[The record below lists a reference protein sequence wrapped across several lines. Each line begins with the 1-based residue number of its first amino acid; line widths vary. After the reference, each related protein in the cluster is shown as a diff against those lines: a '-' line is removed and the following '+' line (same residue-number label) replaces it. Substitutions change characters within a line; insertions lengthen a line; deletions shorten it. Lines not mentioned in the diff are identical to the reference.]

1 MPTSSHA
8 SIANVQREVR
18 ELLPSLSRA
27 QANVLGEMAYAM
39 LMTDGCGMTRM
50 SSYMAELLGQ
60 PMNTLRQKYREMYYE
75 KEAKAG
81 VKNQQKKRREI
92 VPEEV
97 FADLLRGVL
106 KGGEGEKTL
115 VLALDASALADRFT
129 VLSISVMYRGCGMRV
144 AWTMQEG
151 HQAGEWRPHWERML
165 QQLADVVPAEWK
177 VLVMADRG
185 LYAAWLYQAIQA
197 NGWHPFLRV
206 KKDLSFRAQGEEAFG
221 TIGGR
226 VKRTGREWKGS
237 GEWSEKG
244 ERMGGT
250 VLVRW
255 EQGYEEAICVVS
267 DLSPENARTAWYQM
281 RFWIED
287 EYKDGKR
294 GWFHWEQTK
303 MTNPQRASRL
313 WLVLGIVLQ
322 KAILLGGQ
330 LEAEEQK
337 ARQKSNKRQSG
348 PKRRRGRPALSQG
361 RPRGREQSV
370 LLRGIMAMRAAE
382 SGGKKLLPNG
392 QVRAEPLPSRLYAVR
407 RVCKSHQVKKK
418 RREEKKRNKQSTQA
432 RARREQRA
440 QERAAKQATIQAR
453 KLEKR
458 EQRAAKQAA
467 IQARR
472 QEKQE
477 QRAAKQVAIQAN
489 REQRKATQR
498 PPVNQNSPLCQQQE
512 AQAGSKGSQVN
523 PVRTRKLVAKRKEAV
538 PLLRL
543 RDGRLQPPG
552 KQEPLP
558 FGHPSVSL
566 SQPHPLTAE
575 CPPRALPLLRL
586 SRGRLQPPHRLVRKE
601 IRPKRD
607 HGPACGAGP

>member
-1 MPTSSHA
+1 MPTSSHPSRA
-8 SIANVQREVR
+8 KLQTEVR
-18 ELLPSLSRA
+18 EWFPSLSRA

-60 PMNTLRQKYREMYYE
+60 PMNTLRQKYREIYYE

-81 VKNQQKKRREI
+81 VKNRQKKRREI
-92 VPEEV
+92 VPEEL

-106 KGGEGEKTL
+106 KGWEGEKTL

-144 AWTMQEG
+144 AWTVQEG

-165 QQLADVVPAEWK
+165 KQLADVVPADWT

-206 KKDLSFRAQGEEAFG
+206 KKDLSFRAQGEEVFG
-221 TIGGR
+221 SIGGR
-226 VKRTGREWKGS
+226 VQRMGREWKGS

-244 ERMGGT
+244 DRMGGT

-267 DLSPENARTAWYQM
+267 DLSPEKARTAWYQM

-322 KAILLGGQ
+322 KAIVLGGQ
-330 LEAEEQK
+330 LEAEEQQ
-337 ARQKSNKRQSG
+337 ARHRSKRRQSS
-348 PKRRRGRPALSQG
+348 PKRRRGRPALPQG

-370 LLRGIMAMRAAE
+370 LLRGIMALRAAE
-382 SGGKKLLPNG
+382 SGGKRLLPNG
-392 QVRAEPLPSRLYAVR
+392 QVRAEPLPSRLHAVR
-407 RVCKSHQVKKK
+407 RVCKSYQMKKK
-418 RREEKKRNKQSTQA
+418 RREEKKRNKQRAQA

-440 QERAAKQATIQAR
+440 QEW
-453 KLEKR
+453 
-458 EQRAAKQAA
+458 AAKQAA

-472 QEKQE
+472 LEKHE
-477 QRAAKQVAIQAN
+477 QRVAKPVAIQAH
-489 REQRKATQR
+489 REKRKAPG
-498 PPVNQNSPLCQQQE
+498 PPVHQSAPCSQRRE
-512 AQAGSKGSQVN
+512 AQAESKGSQTSQVS
-523 PVRTRKLVAKRKEAV
+523 PVRIPNLVAKRTEAV
-538 PLLRL
+538 PLLRW

-552 KQEPLP
+552 KQEPPPL
-558 FGHPSVSL
+558 GHPGVSL
-566 SQPHPLTAE
+566 SQPHPLTAQR
-575 CPPRALPLLRL
+575 PPREAPLLRL
-586 SRGRLQPPHRLVRKE
+586 SGGRLQPPQRLVRKE
-601 IRPKRD
+601 IRLKRD
-607 HGPACGAGP
+607 HGPPPQAGP

>member
-1 MPTSSHA
+1 
-8 SIANVQREVR
+8 
-18 ELLPSLSRA
+18 
-27 QANVLGEMAYAM
+27 
-39 LMTDGCGMTRM
+39 
-50 SSYMAELLGQ
+50 MAELLDQ

-75 KEAKAG
+75 NEAKAG
-81 VKNQQKKRREI
+81 VKKRHNKRREL
-92 VPEEV
+92 VPEEL

-106 KGGEGEKTL
+106 RQWEGEKTL
-115 VLALDASALADRFT
+115 VLALDASALMDRFT
-129 VLSISVMYRGCGMRV
+129 VLSISVVYRGCGMRV
-144 AWTMQEG
+144 AWTMQAG

-165 QQLADVVPAEWK
+165 RQLAGVVPADWT

-206 KKDLSFRAQGEEAFG
+206 KKALSFRAEGEEAFG
-221 TIGGR
+221 SIGGR
-226 VKRTGREWKGS
+226 VKRTGREWKGR

-244 ERMGGT
+244 DRMHGT

-255 EQGYEEAICVVS
+255 EEGYEEAICVVS
-267 DLSPENARTAWYQM
+267 DLPQDQAKTAWYQM

-313 WLVLGIVLQ
+313 WVVLAIVLH

-330 LEAEEQK
+330 LEAQEQQ
-337 ARQKSNKRQSG
+337 ARHRSKRHQPG

-418 RREEKKRNKQSTQA
+418 RREEKKRNKQSARA

-458 EQRAAKQAA
+458 ERRVAKQAA
-467 IQARR
+467 IQAQRL
-472 QEKQE
+472 EKHE
-477 QRAAKQVAIQAN
+477 RRAAKQAALQAN
-489 REQRKATQR
+489 REQRKATPR
-498 PPVNQNSPLCQQQE
+498 PPVNQSAPCSPRQE
-512 AQAGSKGSQVN
+512 AQAGSKGSQTSQVN
-523 PVRTRKLVAKRKEAV
+523 PVRIPKRVAKRTEAV

-552 KQEPLP
+552 RQEPPPL
-558 FGHPSVSL
+558 GHPGVSL
-566 SQPHPLTAE
+566 SQPPPLTAQR
-575 CPPRALPLLRL
+575 PPREAPLLRL
-586 SRGRLQPPHRLVRKE
+586 SRGRLQPPQRLVRKE
-601 IRPKRD
+601 IRLKRD
-607 HGPACGAGP
+607 HGPPPQAGP

>member
-1 MPTSSHA
+1 MPTSSHP
-8 SIANVQREVR
+8 SIAKLQTEVR
-18 ELLPSLSRA
+18 EWFPSLSRA

-60 PMNTLRQKYREMYYE
+60 PMNTLRQKYREIYYE

-81 VKNQQKKRREI
+81 VKNRQNKRREI
-92 VPEEV
+92 VPEEL

-106 KGGEGEKTL
+106 KGWEGEKTL

-144 AWTMQEG
+144 AWTMQKG

-165 QQLADVVPAEWK
+165 KQLADVVPADWN

-221 TIGGR
+221 AIGGR

-244 ERMGGT
+244 DRMRGT

-267 DLSPENARTAWYQM
+267 DLPAESARTAWYQM

-330 LEAEEQK
+330 LEAQEQK
-337 ARQKSNKRQSG
+337 SQKRQPG
-348 PKRRRGRPALSQG
+348 RNRRRGRPALPQG

-370 LLRGIMAMRAAE
+370 LLRGIMALRAAE
-382 SGGKKLLPNG
+382 SGGKRLLPNG

-407 RVCKSHQVKKK
+407 RVCKSHQMKKK
-418 RREEKKRNKQSTQA
+418 RREEKKRNKQSAQA

-440 QERAAKQATIQAR
+440 QERAAKQAAIQAR
-453 KLEKR
+453 RRENQ

-467 IQARR
+467 IQA
-472 QEKQE
+472 
-477 QRAAKQVAIQAN
+477 N
-489 REQRKATQR
+489 RERRKAIQR
-498 PPVNQNSPLCQQQE
+498 PPVNQNAPLCEPQE
-512 AQAGSKGSQVN
+512 AQAGSKGSQVHLIGAQS
-523 PVRTRKLVAKRKEAV
+523 LVAKRTEGV

-543 RDGRLQPPG
+543 RNGRLQAPG
-552 KQEPLP
+552 KPEPPLSA
-558 FGHPSVSL
+558 HPNAPVSEP
-566 SQPHPLTAE
+566 QHLTM
-575 CPPRALPLLRL
+575 PPSPRGEPLLRL

-601 IRPKRD
+601 IRPRRGL
-607 HGPACGAGP
+607 GPPCGVGP

>member
-1 MPTSSHA
+1 
-8 SIANVQREVR
+8 
-18 ELLPSLSRA
+18 
-27 QANVLGEMAYAM
+27 
-39 LMTDGCGMTRM
+39 
-50 SSYMAELLGQ
+50 
-60 PMNTLRQKYREMYYE
+60 
-75 KEAKAG
+75 
-81 VKNQQKKRREI
+81 
-92 VPEEV
+92 
-97 FADLLRGVL
+97 
-106 KGGEGEKTL
+106 
-115 VLALDASALADRFT
+115 
-129 VLSISVMYRGCGMRV
+129 
-144 AWTMQEG
+144 
-151 HQAGEWRPHWERML
+151 
-165 QQLADVVPAEWK
+165 
-177 VLVMADRG
+177 
-185 LYAAWLYQAIQA
+185 
-197 NGWHPFLRV
+197 
-206 KKDLSFRAQGEEAFG
+206 
-221 TIGGR
+221 
-226 VKRTGREWKGS
+226 
-237 GEWSEKG
+237 
-244 ERMGGT
+244 
-250 VLVRW
+250 
-255 EQGYEEAICVVS
+255 
-267 DLSPENARTAWYQM
+267 M

-418 RREEKKRNKQSTQA
+418 RREEKKRNKQSAQA

-512 AQAGSKGSQVN
+512 AQAGSK
-523 PVRTRKLVAKRKEAV
+523 E
-538 PLLRL
+538 
-543 RDGRLQPPG
+543 
-552 KQEPLP
+552 
-558 FGHPSVSL
+558 
-566 SQPHPLTAE
+566 
-575 CPPRALPLLRL
+575 
-586 SRGRLQPPHRLVRKE
+586 
-601 IRPKRD
+601 
-607 HGPACGAGP
+607 GAR

>member
-1 MPTSSHA
+1 MPTSSHP
-8 SIANVQREVR
+8 SIAKLQREVR
-18 ELLPSLSRA
+18 EWFPSLSRA

-60 PMNTLRQKYREMYYE
+60 PMNTLRQKYREIYYE

-92 VPEEV
+92 VPEEL

-106 KGGEGEKTL
+106 KGWEGEKTL
-115 VLALDASALADRFT
+115 VLALDASALGDRFT

-165 QQLADVVPAEWK
+165 RQLADVVPAEWT

-185 LYAAWLYQAIQA
+185 LYAAWLYQAIQT

-226 VKRTGREWKGS
+226 VKRTGREWKGT

-244 ERMGGT
+244 DRMGGT

-267 DLSPENARTAWYQM
+267 DLPAEEARTAWYQM

-313 WLVLGIVLQ
+313 WLVLGLVLQ
-322 KAILLGGQ
+322 KAIVLGGQ

-337 ARQKSNKRQSG
+337 ARQRSKRRQSG
-348 PKRRRGRPALSQG
+348 PKRRRGRPALPQG

-370 LLRGIMAMRAAE
+370 LLRGIMALRASE
-382 SGGKKLLPNG
+382 SGGKRLLPNG
-392 QVRAEPLPSRLYAVR
+392 QVRAEPLPARRRSGTNNVPRPGPGGSSERRSGRPNKLPSRCAGKKNTSGGRPNKPPSR
-407 RVCKSHQVKKK
+407 RAGWRNTSSGWLNKPPSRPTE
-418 RREEKKRNKQSTQA
+418 RREKPPNVHQSTRAHPAHNDEKLKQGPKEA
-432 RARREQRA
+432 RRAR
-440 QERAAKQATIQAR
+440 
-453 KLEKR
+453 
-458 EQRAAKQAA
+458 
-467 IQARR
+467 
-472 QEKQE
+472 
-477 QRAAKQVAIQAN
+477 
-489 REQRKATQR
+489 
-498 PPVNQNSPLCQQQE
+498 
-512 AQAGSKGSQVN
+512 
-523 PVRTRKLVAKRKEAV
+523 
-538 PLLRL
+538 
-543 RDGRLQPPG
+543 
-552 KQEPLP
+552 
-558 FGHPSVSL
+558 
-566 SQPHPLTAE
+566 
-575 CPPRALPLLRL
+575 
-586 SRGRLQPPHRLVRKE
+586 
-601 IRPKRD
+601 
-607 HGPACGAGP
+607 

>member
-1 MPTSSHA
+1 
-8 SIANVQREVR
+8 
-18 ELLPSLSRA
+18 
-27 QANVLGEMAYAM
+27 
-39 LMTDGCGMTRM
+39 
-50 SSYMAELLGQ
+50 
-60 PMNTLRQKYREMYYE
+60 
-75 KEAKAG
+75 
-81 VKNQQKKRREI
+81 
-92 VPEEV
+92 
-97 FADLLRGVL
+97 
-106 KGGEGEKTL
+106 
-115 VLALDASALADRFT
+115 
-129 VLSISVMYRGCGMRV
+129 MRV

-165 QQLADVVPAEWK
+165 RQLADVVPAEWT

-226 VKRTGREWKGS
+226 VKRTGREWKGT

-244 ERMGGT
+244 DRMDGT

-267 DLSPENARTAWYQM
+267 DLPAEKARTAWYQM

-313 WLVLGIVLQ
+313 WLVLGLVLQ
-322 KAILLGGQ
+322 KAIVLGGQ

-337 ARQKSNKRQSG
+337 ARQRSKRRQSG
-348 PKRRRGRPALSQG
+348 PKRRRGRPALPQG

-370 LLRGIMAMRAAE
+370 LLRGIMALRAAE
-382 SGGKKLLPNG
+382 SGGKRLLPNG
-392 QVRAEPLPSRLYAVR
+392 QARAEPLPSRLHAVR
-407 RVCKSHQVKKK
+407 RVCKSHQMKKK
-418 RREEKKRNKQSTQA
+418 RREEKKRNKQRAQA

-440 QERAAKQATIQAR
+440 QERAAKQAAIQVR
-453 KLEKR
+453 RQEKH
-458 EQRAAKQAA
+458 EQRVAKQAA

-472 QEKQE
+472 LEKHE
-477 QRAAKQVAIQAN
+477 QRVAKQAAIQAN
-489 REQRKATQR
+489 REKRKAPQR
-498 PPVNQNSPLCQQQE
+498 PPANQSAPCSQRRE
-512 AQAGSKGSQVN
+512 AQAGSKGSQASQMN
-523 PVRTRKLVAKRKEAV
+523 AVRTRNLVAKRKEAV

-552 KQEPLP
+552 KQEPAP

-566 SQPHPLTAE
+566 SQPHPLTTQR
-575 CPPRALPLLRL
+575 PPRAVPLLRL

-607 HGPACGAGP
+607 HGPPPQAGP

>member
-1 MPTSSHA
+1 M
-8 SIANVQREVR
+8 
-18 ELLPSLSRA
+18 
-27 QANVLGEMAYAM
+27 
-39 LMTDGCGMTRM
+39 
-50 SSYMAELLGQ
+50 
-60 PMNTLRQKYREMYYE
+60 
-75 KEAKAG
+75 
-81 VKNQQKKRREI
+81 
-92 VPEEV
+92 
-97 FADLLRGVL
+97 
-106 KGGEGEKTL
+106 
-115 VLALDASALADRFT
+115 
-129 VLSISVMYRGCGMRV
+129 
-144 AWTMQEG
+144 
-151 HQAGEWRPHWERML
+151 
-165 QQLADVVPAEWK
+165 
-177 VLVMADRG
+177 
-185 LYAAWLYQAIQA
+185 
-197 NGWHPFLRV
+197 
-206 KKDLSFRAQGEEAFG
+206 
-221 TIGGR
+221 
-226 VKRTGREWKGS
+226 
-237 GEWSEKG
+237 
-244 ERMGGT
+244 
-250 VLVRW
+250 
-255 EQGYEEAICVVS
+255 VS

-294 GWFHWEQTK
+294 GWFHWEQSK

-330 LEAEEQK
+330 LEAEEQQ

-348 PKRRRGRPALSQG
+348 PKRRRGRPALPQG

-370 LLRGIMAMRAAE
+370 LLRGIMALRAAE
-382 SGGKKLLPNG
+382 SGGKRLLPNS
-392 QVRAEPLPSRLYAVR
+392 QLRAEPLPSRLHAVR
-407 RVCKSHQVKKK
+407 QLCKSHQLKKK
-418 RREEKKRNKQSTQA
+418 RREEKKRNKQSAQ
-432 RARREQRA
+432 ARREQRA
-440 QERAAKQATIQAR
+440 QERAAKQA
-453 KLEKR
+453 
-458 EQRAAKQAA
+458 A

-472 QEKQE
+472 QEQQE
-477 QRAAKQVAIQAN
+477 QRAAKQVTIQAN

-566 SQPHPLTAE
+566 SQSHPLTTQ
-575 CPPRALPLLRL
+575 CPPRAIPLLRL